1 MNIEVIE
8 PEQATGELK
17 QTYERLGSARGK
29 IAKVHKAHSLNPNVL
44 MTHMELYHASMF
56 GESPLSRPQREMLA
70 VVVSSVNSCRYCVA
84 HHGAALNHYWK
95 NEVRVA
101 ALIRDCRSADLSDQ
115 DIALCEFA
123 TLISRDPASCSSA
136 IESLRS
142 SGISD
147 RVIHDAANIAAY
159 FNYVNRI
166 VLGLGVE
173 LENDGGVGYV
183 Y

>member
-17 QTYERLGSARGK
+17 QAYERLGSARGK
-29 IAKVHKAHSLNPNVL
+29 IAKVHKAHSLNPKVL
-44 MTHMELYHASMF
+44 MTHMELYLASMF

-84 HHGAALNHYWK
+84 HHAAALNHYWK
-95 NEVRVA
+95 NETRVA
-101 ALIRDCRSADLSDQ
+101 ALVRDYRSADLGDE
-115 DIALCEFA
+115 DVALCAFV
-123 TLISRDPASCSSA
+123 TLISRSPASSSNA
-136 IESLRS
+136 VESLRS
-142 SGISD
+142 LGLSD

-166 VLGLGVE
+166 VLGLGIE
-173 LENDGGVGYV
+173 LESDGGVGYV